1 MTNKLSE
8 SSKNLIKIYINKPNI
23 RPAPSGISS
32 LYFFLLI
39 RAKKRLQA
47 EPKNK
52 IGARARGPAS
62 EPIPPNKIKSPPP
75 IPSFFLI
82 ILYTKF
88 IAHRVKKPNINPKA
102 EYINDDLKMPN
113 SKPGIN
119 KSKILLETRPIIPI
133 KIFKLIGK

>member
-1 MTNKLSE
+1 MTNKLSK
-8 SSKNLIKIYINKPNI
+8 SSKNLINTYIKKPKIK
-23 RPAPSGISS
+23 PAPSGISS
-32 LYFFLLI
+32 LYFFLFI
-39 RAKKRLQA
+39 KRKNRLQT

-52 IGARARGPAS
+52 IGARARGPAI

-88 IAHRVKKPNINPKA
+88 IAHRVKKPNINPNA
-102 EYINDDLKMPN
+102 EYMNDDLKMPN
-113 SKPGIN
+113 SKGGIN